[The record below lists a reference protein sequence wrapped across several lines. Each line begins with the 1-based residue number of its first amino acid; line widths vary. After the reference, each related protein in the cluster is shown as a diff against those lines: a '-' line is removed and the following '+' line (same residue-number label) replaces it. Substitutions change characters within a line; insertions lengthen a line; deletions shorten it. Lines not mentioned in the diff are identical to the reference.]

1 MFNGMARGYEIL
13 GAATLVKK
21 TKGIHDFMKGS
32 LEKMLNNE
40 HNKVHWGSFDPEIV
54 KNDTKMLLE
63 KLDKKS
69 WIYDE
74 VSRDLAGKIG
84 LEKNC
89 ASAEKLSILNEA
101 QMVLGGSG
109 ALLDL
114 DPILDKVCQ
123 KLISLILEIYQRPVG
138 LD

>member
-1 MFNGMARGYEIL
+1 MARGYEIL
-13 GAATLVKK
+13 GAAALVKK

-40 HNKVHWGSFDPEIV
+40 HSKVQWGSFDPEIV
-54 KNDTKMLLE
+54 KNDTKLLLE

-74 VSRDLAGKIG
+74 VSRNLAGKIG

-89 ASAEKLSILNEA
+89 ASAEKLSILYEA

-109 ALLDL
+109 ALSDL